1 MSAGAPFWM
10 LLVLALAVA
19 ASAEEG
25 PPAPKAPW
33 PHHTLT
39 TPFINAADFG
49 LEPCAPDR
57 LEVEEFHTN
66 PDSTAGLQAALDA
79 GAGAVVFIPAGQYRV
94 TAPLRIQTGT
104 TVMGAGYNATM
115 LLTEKPIPAIL
126 HVKGVGGPMT
136 VIRDLWTCGPIGG
149 NWQATGIWLEG
160 CNGITVRDCW
170 VSALETGIRVD
181 GISDTWLRNI
191 VFELN
196 QHGIVVTCPELS
208 WASGNLRL
216 LDCYG
221 YQNYLS
227 GITLEKCRGV
237 QVSGFSAVGSGTFL
251 QARECAQMTITGS
264 QVNWDASPWRKF
276 GLRLERCDYVT
287 AGSNVVEG
295 MVEYGI
301 AAVDCKH
308 LTLTGNV
315 VRNTRAGPGLVVE
328 GCELASVTANS
339 VSESTGDGI
348 RVGGCRYLSLT
359 GNVVDAYGDGPEI
372 DPEAAGIRVTAPCPD
387 SNLAGNLV
395 RPVIGGGPPTASLE
409 TP

>member
-1 MSAGAPFWM
+1 MPTVAPLWVL
-10 LLVLALAVA
+10 LLVTVALA
-19 ASAEEG
+19 ASAEDAQ
-25 PPAPKAPW
+25 PAPRAPW
-33 PHHTLT
+33 PQHTPT
-39 TPFINAADFG
+39 PPFINAADFG
-49 LEPCAPDR
+49 LQPCSPDR
-57 LEVEEFHTN
+57 LKVEDFHTN
-66 PDSTAGLQAALDA
+66 PDSTTALQAALDA
-79 GAGAVVFIPAGQYRV
+79 GAGAVVYIPAGQYRV

-126 HVKGVGGPMT
+126 HAKGVGGPMT

-160 CNGITVRDCW
+160 CNGVTVRDCW

-196 QHGIVVTCPELS
+196 QHGIVVKCPELS

-221 YQNYLS
+221 YQNYQT

-237 QVSGFSAVGSGTFL
+237 QVSDCSAVGSGTFL
-251 QARECAQMTITGS
+251 QARDCAQMTITGS

-276 GLRLERCDYVT
+276 GLRLEGCDYVT
-287 AGSNVVEG
+287 ASGNVIEG
-295 MVEYGI
+295 MVEYGV
-301 AAVDCKH
+301 AAVDCRH

-315 VRNTRAGPGLVVE
+315 IRNTQGGPGLIIE
-328 GCELASVTANS
+328 RCEVASVTANS
-339 VSESTGDGI
+339 VTESASDGI

-359 GNVVDAYGDGPEI
+359 GNVVDAYGQGAGLTAQ
-372 DPEAAGIRVTAPCPD
+372 AAGLRVTAPCLD
-387 SNLAGNLV
+387 SELHGNLV
-395 RPVIGGGPPTASLE
+395 RPADNGAPATAGLE
-409 TP
+409 AP